1 MTTLRSLIGPLVLAG
16 PLVCAQTITTP
27 YTTST
32 GGALTNGTQS
42 INNDGSTTFG
52 AITVDTAA
60 GISGGIQNFNGSSI
74 LTLSGVGTITGGIQN
89 FAGNSNATGTIG
101 GGAQNFNGANTNT
114 DLSITGGIQNFAGSQ
129 VFFAGASS
137 ISGGTQT
144 ISSGQLYW
152 QSTGAITGGTMTLQ
166 NGSQFYI
173 SSGSIAGADITLQNG
188 AQFYNWNLLTNFS
201 SSTTRIT
208 FDASS
213 NGGGNG
219 GGNGGQLSLYG
230 KSTTLGRISSIASGG
245 QIHGGASTGT
255 TNTLTVNFDATT
267 STYGGTIVEGGPG
280 GSGGSLALVKS
291 GTGTLVL
298 SGNNSY
304 LGGTTV
310 TACTLLATNSTGSA
324 LGSGPVTVNSNATLG
339 GNGFIGG
346 LTTISSGAR
355 LAPGTLTFN
364 SSLALDD
371 GSILGFGLGASS
383 SLISLFNGTLTGPG
397 SGLITVNLFDT
408 GGFSAG
414 TYDLINATGASLSN
428 INSAN
433 FSLGTSIPGYNYA
446 FIQSGNRF
454 QVVATVIPEP
464 ASALLVMIGAA
475 TLFLR
480 RRAPVLSAL

>member
-1 MTTLRSLIGPLVLAG
+1 MTILRSLIAPLVLAG

-32 GGALTNGTQS
+32 GGALTNGTQT

-60 GISGGIQNFNGSSI
+60 GISGGTQNFGGNS
-74 LTLSGVGTITGGIQN
+74 TLIVSGAGTITGGTQN
-89 FAGNSNATGTIG
+89 FTGHSKATGTIG
-101 GGAQNFNGANTNT
+101 GGVQNFNGANYNT
-114 DLSITGGIQNFAGSQ
+114 DLTISGGIQNFAGSQ
-129 VFFAGASS
+129 VYLAGASS

-152 QSTGAITGGTMTLQ
+152 QSTGAITGGTMTFQ
-166 NGSQFYI
+166 NGSQLYVL
-173 SSGSIAGADITLQNG
+173 SGSIAGADITLQSG
-188 AQFYNWNLLTNFS
+188 AQIYNSNAITNFS

-213 NGGGNG
+213 NG
-219 GGNGGQLSLYG
+219 NGGQLYLYG

-245 QIHGGASTGT
+245 QISGGASTGT

-298 SGNNSY
+298 SGNNTY
-304 LGGTTV
+304 IGGTTV
-310 TACTLLATNSTGSA
+310 SGGTLLAMNTTGSA
-324 LGSGPVTVNSNATLG
+324 LGSGPVIVNSGATLG

-397 SGLITVNLFDT
+397 SGLITVNLIDT
-408 GGFSAG
+408 GGFSGG

-428 INSAN
+428 ISAAN

>member
-1 MTTLRSLIGPLVLAG
+1 MTTLRSLIAPLVLAG

-32 GGALTNGTQS
+32 GGALTNGTQT

-60 GISGGIQNFNGSSI
+60 GISGGTQNFGGNST
-74 LTLSGVGTITGGIQN
+74 LTVSGAGTITGGTQN
-89 FAGNSNATGTIG
+89 FAGHSSATGMIG
-101 GGAQNFNGANTNT
+101 GGVQNFNGANYNT
-114 DLSITGGIQNFAGSQ
+114 DLTISGGIQNFAGSQ
-129 VFFAGASS
+129 VYLAGASS

-152 QSTGAITGGTMTLQ
+152 QSTGAITGGTMTFQ
-166 NGSQFYI
+166 NGSQLYVL
-173 SSGSIAGADITLQNG
+173 SGSIAGADITLQSG
-188 AQFYNWNLLTNFS
+188 AQIYNSNLLTNFS

-208 FDASS
+208 FDAS
-213 NGGGNG
+213 GNG
-219 GGNGGQLSLYG
+219 GGNGGQLYLYG
-230 KSTTLGRISSIASGG
+230 QSTTLGRISSIASGG
-245 QIHGGASTGT
+245 QISGGASTGT
-255 TNTLTVNFDATT
+255 TNTLTVSFDATT

-298 SGNNSY
+298 SGNNNY

-310 TACTLLATNSTGSA
+310 SAGTLLAMNTTGSA
-324 LGSGPVTVNSNATLG
+324 LGSGPVIVNSGATLG

-364 SSLALDD
+364 SSLALDG
-371 GSILGFGLGASS
+371 GSILHFGLGGAS
-383 SLISLFNGTLTGPG
+383 SLISLFNGTLTGPDG
-397 SGLITVNLFDT
+397 GLITVNLFDT

-414 TYDLINATGASLSN
+414 TYDLIDATGASLSN
-428 INSAN
+428 INSAH
-433 FSLGTSIPGYNYA
+433 FSLGSSITGYTYA
-446 FIQSGNRF
+446 FIQTGNRF
-454 QVVATVIPEP
+454 QVVATAIPEP

-480 RRAPVLSAL
+480 RRAPALARA

>member
-1 MTTLRSLIGPLVLAG
+1 MTTLRLLIAPLVLAG

-32 GGALTNGTQS
+32 SGALTNGTQS
-42 INNDGSTTFG
+42 IHNDGTTTFG
-52 AITVDTAA
+52 AITVDTTA
-60 GISGGIQNFNGSSI
+60 GISGGTQNFGGNS
-74 LTLSGVGTITGGIQN
+74 TLIVSGAGTITGGTQS
-89 FAGNSNATGTIG
+89 FAGNSNATGTISG
-101 GGAQNFNGANTNT
+101 GQQNFNGSNFNT
-114 DLSITGGIQNFAGSQ
+114 DLTITGGIQNFAGSQ
-129 VFFAGASS
+129 VFLAGASS

-144 ISSGQLYW
+144 VSSGQLYW
-152 QSTGAITGGTMTLQ
+152 QSTGAITGGTMTFQ
-166 NGSQFYI
+166 NGSQLYVF
-173 SSGSIAGADITLQNG
+173 SGSIAGADITLQSG
-188 AQFYNWNLLTNFS
+188 AQIYNANAIANFS

-213 NGGGNG
+213 NG
-219 GGNGGQLSLYG
+219 NGGQLYLYG
-230 KSTTLGRISSIASGG
+230 KSTTLGQINSIASGG
-245 QIHGGASTGT
+245 QIHGGAGTGI
-255 TNTLTVNFDATT
+255 TNTLTVNSDGAI
-267 STYGGTIVEGGPG
+267 STYGGTILEGGPG

-298 SGNNSY
+298 SGSNTY
-304 LGGTTV
+304 IGGTTI
-310 TACTLLATNSTGSA
+310 TAGTLLAMNSSGSA
-324 LGSGPVTVNSNATLG
+324 LGSGPVIVNSGATLG

-371 GSILGFGLGASS
+371 GSILHLGLGGVS

-414 TYDLINATGASLSN
+414 TYDLIDATGASLSN

-433 FSLGTSIPGYNYA
+433 LTS
-446 FIQSGNRF
+446 
-454 QVVATVIPEP
+454 
-464 ASALLVMIGAA
+464 
-475 TLFLR
+475 
-480 RRAPVLSAL
+480 